1 MASNISPSWQA
12 QALPEDEVAVE
23 AATVGGIAE
32 QLLLNLLRQRPTIF
46 HLLRHRRLRQ
56 PHSLRR
62 PRRPER
68 TIQSYSF
75 THSTQLELSV
85 DAG

>member
-1 MASNISPSWQA
+1 MGSNTSLSWQA

-23 AATVGGIAE
+23 VATVGIAE
-32 QLLLNLLRQRPTIF
+32 PLLLNLLPQRPTMF
-46 HLLRHRRLRQ
+46 HLL
-56 PHSLRR
+56 R

-68 TIQSYSF
+68 TIQSYLF